1 MKLRIQSV
9 AVIMCFIC
17 LRSTNL
23 FAENDASNVK
33 ISEIKEQEAA
43 QQADE
48 APTKWTENERSEKV
62 SKYGTVAPIQLPV
75 EYAGKTVDLIV
86 SGVSKVS
93 SAIIS
98 LPLKVLPKSQKTD
111 QGGQNGKA
119 ETKKEG

>member
-98 LPLKVLPKSQKTD
+98 LPLKALPKSQKTD